1 MNLTKKITQIFSLI
15 FLSLFLA
22 SCEVDGCVE
31 ADEYDTESS
40 VVEANPVKD
49 GVSGTYEHIAGG
61 QTAQW
66 HDTGLKSNNEAFI
79 ILISGAWSPWNGT
92 GMSDS
97 TLRVTP
103 RCNFCAKKDGVPN
116 CICYSGQIPEAE
128 TCPDGNK
135 CATFTKPSGEVV
147 PLNCSS
153 HEHQNNPVSCTCT
166 NNPEHGSALDASG
179 VNHIPLNVLTKN
191 RDVKIADQQ
200 SSCKYDRGM
209 GAYIGLFG
217 NNGSDVPMRA
227 YHLLSFNK
235 VCNVVTNSN
244 GECLD
249 ANGKDISR
257 YSFSSANGRNF
268 VKDDSVSPIQYHG
281 PNEVV
286 KLIILDSYYS
296 DNYGRYNLVFM
307 RGVGTARDTGLL
319 ESMVTVVEESL
330 LGKINTA
337 TGERDGGII
346 RFMYKSIV
354 QDSVFIKVLQI
365 SLSLYIA
372 VFGAA
377 TLFGV
382 AEITKKE
389 IYSRIVKIGLIIFFT
404 SAGSWKMYN
413 DIVVNFFIDGMNY
426 AVAGIMDLSD
436 SSTIDLKDNGET
448 SVLKIS
454 QMNRESDLS
463 SATRFSYVDLTIKK
477 LLSENT
483 AKKIFGLFFG
493 NYYGII
499 LIPMIYAMIGFY
511 VYVMLFVASM
521 YLVNLIKIIFT
532 LSLGPVFICFVM
544 FKNTQQMFKNWLAFL
559 GSRSLEILFLFL
571 ILYNFLIIIDQHFTT
586 LLSFRVCPQVYN
598 LKLFSVKI
606 LKAESGRNFVDWIAS
621 SSIIAGLLFIMKL
634 VVDKAQHVSGSL
646 ITIDGVEN
654 KDGDATGS
662 GESKMSGGA
671 MAQVMQLGRSIASE
685 GFDYAAR
692 GGAVAL
698 QGATMAA
705 RKTAGAIGAAG
716 AWNKAGEAV
725 GFRGLRTRMRDN
737 IIDAQIDKFSK
748 EAKAQ
753 GMSPEKAD
761 QHIRQKTIAAI
772 QNQGMLFGKAN
783 PEISSHAPGKLAL
796 AGVNLSS
803 TLKRLDQ
810 KLIRDPMQEMIKQEA
825 KKLRSS
831 GKIPLTKSEMREKI
845 GGNVQK
851 EMEKRLTASGLDP
864 GKAAFYMKKMDSSNI
879 SSYLRLG
886 KGFGKGAVERQA
898 LEGSYESMGTSQAA
912 KLFSKNPEEK
922 NKYLDYLQAQEIK
935 RHQATEDSK
944 SSGWKVVRAAS
955 RLGNAI
961 SKGYHNVMR
970 DVENNPK
977 MARENFLRKTEIESN
992 YRSGGG
998 KFNPLSAIN
1007 VIDKRFNFSG
1017 VGKGK
1022 SSEIGQRSRDE
1033 SKRSALKH
1041 LAKDTKPDLS
1051 GASDK
1056 QKAKIMAREDR
1067 KAAYLQRQIRVEAT
1081 RDLKK
1086 SLDAIDKTEKFTF
1099 GGRNVR
1105 MTPEDI
1111 KADRQRT
1118 VAKTAAEFVNAVK
1131 NGVKEGDPTLFER
1144 AARLD
1149 YVCER
1154 LGANLDSMKRGL
1166 REEGLK
1172 AEVYGK
1178 AVKESFVAVIAE
1190 VAQKGIAD
1198 KIAKIEE
1205 KLDEKLKDPAT
1216 TPEQAAKARED
1227 AKKEMADQN
1236 LVPQQSGALF
1246 ATDFKVEFGASAMKV
1261 LLTEGPDIGL
1271 KAGSILLGGQNA
1283 KKSVDLKIK
1292 DALSA
1297 GKQQAESLAKITG
1310 LNKKLK
1316 EHELAELKKKGAP
1329 EDVAKIAMLES
1340 EVSHLEKDL
1349 KRFESEV
1356 ERSEKEILA
1365 QE

>member
-49 GVSGTYEHIAGG
+49 GVSGTYEHNVGG
-61 QTAQW
+61 QKAEW

-79 ILISGAWSPWNGT
+79 ILISGAWSPWNGV
-92 GMSDS
+92 GMSDK
-97 TLRVTP
+97 TLSATP
-103 RCNFCAKKDGVPN
+103 RCNFCAKKNGVPN

-153 HEHQNNPVSCTCT
+153 HEHQNNPASCTCT
-166 NNPEHGSALDASG
+166 NNPEYGSALDASG

-191 RDVKIADQQ
+191 GDVKIADQQ

-217 NNGSDVPMRA
+217 NNGSDVPLRV

-307 RGVGTARDTGLL
+307 RGVGTTRDSGLL
-319 ESMVTVVEESL
+319 ESMVTMVEESL
-330 LGKINTA
+330 LGKINT
-337 TGERDGGII
+337 TSGERDGGII
-346 RFMYKSIV
+346 KFMYKSIV

-382 AEITKKE
+382 AEITRKE
-389 IYSRIVKIGLIIFFT
+389 IYSRIVKIGLIVFFT

-413 DIVVNFFIDGMNY
+413 NIVVNFFIDGMNY

-483 AKKIFGLFFG
+483 AKKVFGLFFG

-499 LIPMIYAMIGFY
+499 LIPMIYMLIGFY
-511 VYVMLFVASM
+511 VYVMVLVATM
-521 YLVNLIKIIFT
+521 YLVNLIKIIFA
-532 LSLGPVFICFVM
+532 LSLGPVFICFSM
-544 FKNTQQMFKNWLAFL
+544 FKNTQQMFKNWVSFL
-559 GSRSLEILFLFL
+559 GARSLEILFLFL

-586 LLSFRVCPQVYN
+586 LLAFRVCPQVYN
-598 LKLFSVKI
+598 LKLFSIKI
-606 LKAESGRNFVDWIAS
+606 LKAESGRNFVDWIAES
-621 SSIIAGLLFIMKL
+621 AIIAGLLFIMKL
-634 VVDKAQHVSGSL
+634 VVDKAQSVSGAL
-646 ITIDGVEN
+646 ITIDGVDN
-654 KDGDATGS
+654 KDNKG
-662 GESKMSGGA
+662 GESNMASGALG
-671 MAQVMQLGRSIASE
+671 QVMALGKSIAS
-685 GFDYAAR
+685 GGLGYAER
-692 GGAVAL
+692 GGAIAL
-698 QGATMAA
+698 KGAAMAA
-705 RKTAGAIGAAG
+705 RKTAGAMGIAS
-716 AWNKAGEAV
+716 AWNRAGEAV
-725 GFRGLRTRMRDN
+725 GFRGLRTRARDS
-737 IIDAQIDKFSK
+737 IIDAQIDKFAK

-753 GMSPEKAD
+753 GLSPEKSD
-761 QHIRQKTIAAI
+761 QYVRQKTVAAI
-772 QNQGMLFGKAN
+772 QNQGKLIGKAN
-783 PEISSHAPGKLAL
+783 PTVSDHSPGKLAL
-796 AGVNLSS
+796 AGVDIAS

-810 KLIRDPMQEMIKQEA
+810 KLIRDPMREMIKEEA

-831 GKIPLTKSEMREKI
+831 GKIPLTKSEMRDKI
-845 GGNVQK
+845 RENVQK
-851 EMEKRLTASGLDP
+851 EMEKRLTASGIDP
-864 GKAAFYMKKMDSSNI
+864 SKAAFHLRKMDSSNL
-879 SSYLRLG
+879 SSYLHYG
-886 KGFGKGAVERQA
+886 KGFGKGDIERA
-898 LEGSYESMGTSQAA
+898 AYEGSYESMGTSQAA
-912 KLFSKNPEEK
+912 KLFAKNPEEK

-944 SSGWKVVRAAS
+944 SSSWKIVRGVS

-961 SKGYHNVMR
+961 SKGYDNIRR

-977 MARENFLRKTEIESN
+977 MARENFLRKSEIQNN
-992 YRSGGG
+992 YRSRGG
-998 KFNPLSAIN
+998 KLNPFSAIN
-1007 VIDKRFNFSG
+1007 AVDKHFNFSG
-1017 VGKGK
+1017 VGDGK
-1022 SSEIGQRSRDE
+1022 FSEIKQRAKDE
-1033 SKRSALKH
+1033 SRKSALKH
-1041 LAKDTKPDLS
+1041 LASATKPDLS
-1051 GASDK
+1051 GASEK
-1056 QKAKIMAREDR
+1056 QKEKIMAREDR
-1067 KAAYLQRQIRVEAT
+1067 KAAFLQGQIKAEAIK
-1081 RDLKK
+1081 DLKK
-1086 SLDAIDKTEKFTF
+1086 SLDTIDKAEKFTF
-1099 GGRNVR
+1099 GSRNAR
-1105 MTPEDI
+1105 MTPEEI
-1111 KADRQRT
+1111 KSDRQRI
-1118 VAKTAAEFVNAVK
+1118 VAKTAAELADAMK
-1131 NGVKEGDPTLFER
+1131 NGVKEGDLSLFER

-1154 LGANLDSMKRGL
+1154 LGANLDSLKRDL

-1172 AEVYGK
+1172 AAVYDTT
-1178 AVKESFVAVIAE
+1178 AVKESFVAIVAE
-1190 VAQKGIAD
+1190 VAQKDIAD
-1198 KIAKIEE
+1198 RVSKIEE
-1205 KLDEKLKDPAT
+1205 RLDEKLKDPAT
-1216 TPEQAAKARED
+1216 TPEQAAQARED
-1227 AKKEMADQN
+1227 AKKEMVDQN

-1246 ATDFKVEFGASAMKV
+1246 ATDFKVEFGASATSV

-1271 KAGSILLGGQNA
+1271 KAGSILLGGPSD
-1283 KKSVDLKIK
+1283 KKSGNSKVK

-1297 GKQQAESLAKITG
+1297 GKQQAESLAKITR
-1310 LNKKLK
+1310 LSKKLK

-1356 ERSEKEILA
+1356 ERSEREILA